1 MWPDTEGNHATS
13 DEQPLRESGLR
24 PSRLSPFF
32 FFLRPGRAE
41 IFSEDQSKAA
51 QVPKMPGQKLGRW
64 LAAKISAKL
73 AVELGDAAKGLEI

>member
-32 FFLRPGRAE
+32 FPSTRSRRDIFGRPIEGCPSTQNAGTETR
-41 IFSEDQSKAA
+41 S
-51 QVPKMPGQKLGRW
+51 
-64 LAAKISAKL
+64 LARCQ
-73 AVELGDAAKGLEI
+73 DFR

>member
-32 FFLRPGRAE
+32 FSF
-41 IFSEDQSKAA
+41 DQVAPRYFRKTNRRL
-51 QVPKMPGQKLGRW
+51 PKYPKCRDRNSVAGSLPRFPLSSPW
-64 LAAKISAKL
+64 NLATRRR
-73 AVELGDAAKGLEI
+73 V